1 MNEIEHE
8 KQVEREILKIRKL
21 YERIS
26 SEEGLE
32 PKQCIPIALKRAEEG
47 LETARRLLKAR
58 NDYYGK
64 ENAGD

>member
-26 SEEGLE
+26 LEEGLE
-32 PKQCIPIALKRAEEG
+32 PRQCVPIALKRAADD
-47 LETARRLLKAR
+47 LETARRLMKAR

>member
-26 SEEGLE
+26 LEEGLE
-32 PKQCIPIALKRAEEG
+32 PRQCVPIALKRAEAD
-47 LETARRLLKAR
+47 LETARKLLKAR
-58 NDYYGK
+58 NDYYRK

>member
-26 SEEGLE
+26 LEEGLE
-32 PKQCIPIALKRAEEG
+32 PKQCVPIALKRAEED

-58 NDYYGK
+58 NDYYRK